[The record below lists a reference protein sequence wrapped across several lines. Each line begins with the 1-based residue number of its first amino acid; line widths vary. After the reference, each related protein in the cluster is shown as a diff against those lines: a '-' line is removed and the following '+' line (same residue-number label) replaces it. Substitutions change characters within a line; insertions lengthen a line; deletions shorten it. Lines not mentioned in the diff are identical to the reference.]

1 MSFGRENMAICDWHP
16 GQLGVVWAGG
26 LVIQG
31 GCIWLWATNRASHT
45 VVEKPVPYLDFVKS
59 YTVASPPEAWLA
71 HWIGVLGAIGVGL
84 ALRKLQ

>member
-1 MSFGRENMAICDWHP
+1 MAICDWHP

-59 YTVASPPEAWLA
+59 YTVVPSSISHNSSAPNAGSISGCP
-71 HWIGVLGAIGVGL
+71 
-84 ALRKLQ
+84 